1 MIEPVTDLD
10 DPRLDDY
17 RDLKGRAG
25 RNDGTGPVIVES
37 LLGVEALGTA
47 GLTIRSV
54 LVSPQKLDR
63 LPPLPEGTT
72 VLVADLAI
80 QRATVGFELHR
91 GVVASAERPAP
102 RDPAELLAGARR
114 VVLAE
119 RLNDLENL
127 GSLFRNARAF
137 GVDAVLLDPET
148 ADPLGRRP
156 VRVSMGHVLHVP
168 FARLAP
174 WPDAIAQVRAAGLEV
189 IALHPSAGADTLAD
203 LPGRA
208 AFLVGA
214 EGPGLSDGAR
224 AAATRSLRI
233 EMAPAVD
240 SLNVA
245 TALAIALQA
254 HFSAHISPH
263 ISRDHDR

>member
-1 MIEPVTDLD
+1 VIETVADLD

-17 RDLKGRAG
+17 RDLRGRAG

-37 LLGVEALGTA
+37 LLGVEALASA
-47 GLTIRSV
+47 GLRIRSV
-54 LVSPQKLDR
+54 LVTPQKLAR
-63 LPPLPEGTT
+63 LPPLPEATP

-91 GVVASAERPAP
+91 GVVASAERP
-102 RDPAELLAGARR
+102 PARSAGELLAGARR
-114 VVLAE
+114 VVVAE

-168 FARLAP
+168 FARLDP
-174 WPDAIAQVRAAGLEV
+174 WPTALQQVTEAGLEV
-189 IALHPSAGADTLAD
+189 VALHPSGDPGTLAD
-203 LPGRA
+203 LPERV

-214 EGPGLSDGAR
+214 EGPGLTDRALGAASR
-224 AAATRSLRI
+224 TLRI
-233 EMAPAVD
+233 DMAPAVD

-245 TALAIALQA
+245 TALAVALHA
-254 HFSAHISPH
+254 HFSAAT
-263 ISRDHDR
+263 DR

>member
-1 MIEPVTDLD
+1 VIEPVVDLD

-47 GLTIRSV
+47 GLAIRSV

-63 LPPLPEGTT
+63 LPPLPDGTP

-102 RDPAELLAGARR
+102 RDPVELLAGARR
-114 VVLAE
+114 VVVAE

-174 WPDAIAQVRAAGLEV
+174 WPDALGLVADAGLEV
-189 IALHPSAGADTLAD
+189 VALHPGSAPHTLLD
-203 LPGRA
+203 LPERV

-214 EGPGLSDGAR
+214 EGPGLTAGAL
-224 AAATRSLRI
+224 AAARHTLRI
-233 EMAPAVD
+233 DMAAAVD

-254 HFSAHISPH
+254 HFSGHP
-263 ISRDHDR
+263 SR

>member
-1 MIEPVTDLD
+1 MIEQVTDLD
-10 DPRLDDY
+10 DPRLEDY

-47 GLTIRSV
+47 GLAIRSV

-63 LPPLPEGTT
+63 LPPLPAGTR
-72 VLVADLAI
+72 VLVADLGI

-114 VVLAE
+114 VVVAE

-156 VRVSMGHVLHVP
+156 VRVSMGHALHVP

-174 WPDAIAQVRAAGLEV
+174 WPDALGLVTAAGLEV
-189 IALHPSAGADTLAD
+189 VALHPGGGGTLAD
-203 LPGRA
+203 LPERA

-214 EGPGLSDGAR
+214 EGPGLTDRAL
-224 AAATRSLRI
+224 AAAGRRLGI

-245 TALAIALQA
+245 TALAIALHA
-254 HFSAHISPH
+254 HFSGPTG
-263 ISRDHDR
+263 R

>member
-1 MIEPVTDLD
+1 VIEEVTDLD

-63 LPPLPEGTT
+63 LPPLPAGTT

-91 GVVASAERPAP
+91 GVVGSAERPTPHDA
-102 RDPAELLAGARR
+102 AALLAGARR
-114 VVLAE
+114 VVVAE

-174 WPDAIAQVRAAGLEV
+174 WPDALGEVAAAGLELV
-189 IALHPSAGADTLAD
+189 ALHPGSRPASLDD
-203 LPGRA
+203 LPERV

-214 EGPGLSDGAR
+214 EGPGLTDRALR
-224 AAATRSLRI
+224 AAGRTLRI
-233 EMAPAVD
+233 DMASAVD

-245 TALAIALQA
+245 TALAIALHA
-254 HFSAHISPH
+254 HFSGHP
-263 ISRDHDR
+263 SR